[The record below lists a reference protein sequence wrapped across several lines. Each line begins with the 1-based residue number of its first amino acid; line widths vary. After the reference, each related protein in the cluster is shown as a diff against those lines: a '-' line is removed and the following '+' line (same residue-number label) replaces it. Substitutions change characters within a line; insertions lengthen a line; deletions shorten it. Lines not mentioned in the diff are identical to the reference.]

1 MTEQCE
7 RIMKEF
13 YENAG
18 TGYCADNN
26 LTLKIMELRRLD
38 RIAEA
43 LEDINC
49 TLTTI
54 GGSVE
59 MLEKLG
65 DCVDTT
71 PGYGERLIISGNVHV

>member
-13 YENAG
+13 YENVG
-18 TGYCADNN
+18 TGYCADND
-26 LTLKIMELRRLD
+26 LILRIMELGQLE
-38 RIAEA
+38 RIAGA

-65 DCVDTT
+65 DCVDTI
-71 PGYGERLIISGNVHV
+71 PGYGDRLIISGNIHV